1 MYIEKVENIVG
12 HKTVKGKLLYQ
23 IRWKGYSKD
32 SDTWEPEDT
41 LSCPDIIQ
49 KYNEK
54 VIFFKLIF
62 LNLIVLYP
70 KSIPFILE

>member
-1 MYIEKVENIVG
+1 MENIVG

-23 IRWKGYSKD
+23 IRWKGYNKD

-41 LSCPDIIQ
+41 LSCPDIIL

-54 VIFFKLIF
+54 VFIKFVY
-62 LNLIVLYP
+62 LIVLYVQIN
-70 KSIPFILE
+70 SIYFRIK

>member
-1 MYIEKVENIVG
+1 MENIVG

-23 IRWKGYSKD
+23 IRWKGYNKD

-41 LSCPDIIQ
+41 LSCPDIIL

-54 VIFFKLIF
+54 VFIYFVY
-62 LNLIVLYP
+62 LIVLYVQIN
-70 KSIPFILE
+70 SIYFRIK

>member
-1 MYIEKVENIVG
+1 MENIVG

-23 IRWKGYSKD
+23 IRWKGYNKD

-41 LSCPDIIQ
+41 LSCPDIIL

-54 VIFFKLIF
+54 VFIKFVY
-62 LNLIVLYP
+62 LIVVYVQIN
-70 KSIPFILE
+70 SIYFRIK